1 MFSKAFAVA
10 ALALTFT
17 AQAYAHATVSPVLG
31 VNGAP
36 KRSDAQRIRGAP
48 CGNTN
53 VAANIDKAASV
64 NAAADGSFTVTATN
78 FNRGRDG
85 SRQFTMSVDANGSG
99 KFVAGKVTK
108 NGVLAP
114 TSNASEQITAV
125 LPAGTKCTAG
135 AGKNACVVSFKSAG
149 NFGNCVIVKQGGAAR
164 RDEAIA
170 AGTRAAR
177 AARRAEEVEAAVEV
191 EDDLEDDLEEDDHE
205 EDDFEDDHEEGD
217 AEVIVKRSNILSW
230 IWA

>member
-1 MFSKAFAVA
+1 MFSKVFAVA
-10 ALALTFT
+10 ALVLTFT
-17 AQAYAHATVSPVLG
+17 AQAHAHAAVSPALG

-36 KRSDAQRIRGAP
+36 KRNNAQRIRGAP

-53 VAANIDKAASV
+53 VAATIDSSASV
-64 NAAADGSFTVTATN
+64 NAAADGSFSVTAIN
-78 FNRGRDG
+78 FNGGRDG

-135 AGKNACVVSFKSAG
+135 AGKNACIVSFKSAG
-149 NFGNCVIVKQGGAAR
+149 NFGNCVVVKQGGAAR
-164 RDEAIA
+164 RDDAIA
-170 AGTRAAR
+170 VGTRAAR
-177 AARRAEEVEAAVEV
+177 AARRAEEVEAAVEA
-191 EDDLEDDLEEDDHE
+191 EDDAEEKDLE
-205 EDDFEDDHEEGD
+205 EDDHEEGD